1 MRAID
6 YFDKGADAC
15 PGRTAIIDGE
25 SRYTY
30 QEMREVT
37 RRIARAMKANGLNG
51 EERAA
56 IYSPNDARVLFCM
69 LGVLRAGAVWV
80 PINSRNAPEANAEYM
95 VYAEVSWLFYHS
107 SYRDQMEELKARVPT
122 LRHWICIDAE
132 DGSNPS
138 LDKFMQGGSNAAE
151 IDWGDPYGNPERL
164 MGLVPTG
171 GTTGAAKGVMVTDL
185 AWGTMTEMAGQYWAG
200 DTTERVCL
208 TSAPLSHAAGVVA
221 FVMTSLGATNVVM
234 PGFDALDVL
243 RNIERYRV
251 THMFLPPTCLLYT
264 SRCV

>member
-37 RRIARAMKANGLNG
+37 RRIARAMSANGLNG

-95 VYAEVSWLFYHS
+95 VYA
-107 SYRDQMEELKARVPT
+107 
-122 LRHWICIDAE
+122 
-132 DGSNPS
+132 
-138 LDKFMQGGSNAAE
+138 
-151 IDWGDPYGNPERL
+151 
-164 MGLVPTG
+164 
-171 GTTGAAKGVMVTDL
+171 
-185 AWGTMTEMAGQYWAG
+185 
-200 DTTERVCL
+200 
-208 TSAPLSHAAGVVA
+208 
-221 FVMTSLGATNVVM
+221 
-234 PGFDALDVL
+234 
-243 RNIERYRV
+243 
-251 THMFLPPTCLLYT
+251 CLLYT